1 MNVATTFA
9 ASFLGLQSY
18 EWWVIAIGALVCIS
32 SGLVGCFLILRKMA
46 LMGDAIS
53 HSVLPG
59 IAMAAWL
66 TGSLSSFPAI
76 LGATIVG
83 LLTPI
88 LIDVLRSTGR
98 IHEDAS
104 LGLVFTMLFS
114 LGVVMIA
121 NMGNIHLDLECV
133 LFGEIA
139 TTPFDRWIVNGIDMG
154 PRAFWTIGTVL
165 LLDVGFLLLFYKEL
179 KVATFDP
186 ILAASMGLRPRL
198 LHYMLLGMVALTTI
212 AAFES
217 VGAIL
222 VVAMLIAPGAA
233 AYLLTDRL
241 AVMLALSAVIGALC
255 AGLGYA
261 MALGMGGKVS
271 VAGSMSTMAGLLF
284 TGAFLFSPR
293 YGLVNQAWKRIKL
306 SQRLR
311 REHILSTLY
320 RWEED
325 GGVWMEQAKMS
336 ELLQLSVRKLRRP
349 GQSLMQRGWLLW
361 EDGKMRL
368 TRTGRKRGMELVRA
382 HRLWEAYL
390 ENKLGYPPDHVHR
403 DADEMEHFLSPELQR
418 QLELSLD
425 SPTTDPHGKSIPSS
439 SSSNDPS
446 YNL

>member
-1 MNVATTFA
+1 MNGATLSIA
-9 ASFLGLQSY
+9 SSFLGLQSY

-32 SGLVGCFLILRKMA
+32 SGILGCFLILRKMA

-59 IAMAAWL
+59 IAVAAWL

-76 LGATIVG
+76 LGATVVG
-83 LLTPI
+83 LLTPM

-104 LGLVFTMLFS
+104 LGLVFTILFS
-114 LGVVMIA
+114 AGVVMIA
-121 NMGNIHLDLECV
+121 NMGNIHLDLDCV

-139 TTPFDRWIVNGIDMG
+139 TTPFDRWIVSGVDLG
-154 PRAFWTIGTVL
+154 PRAFWSLGAVL
-165 LLDVGFLLLFYKEL
+165 LLDIGFVVLFYKEL
-179 KVATFDP
+179 KVSTFDP
-186 ILAASMGLRPRL
+186 ILAASMGLRPRV

-241 AVMLALSAVIGALC
+241 AIMLLLSALIGVLC
-255 AGLGYA
+255 AGLGYG
-261 MALGMGGKVS
+261 MALAMGGKVS
-271 VAGSMSTMAGLLF
+271 VAGTMSTTAGLLF
-284 TGAFLFSPR
+284 AGAFLFSPR
-293 YGLVNQAWKRIKL
+293 YGLVSQAWKRVQL
-306 SQRLR
+306 SRRLR

-325 GGVWMEQAKMS
+325 GGEWMEQSKMC
-336 ELLQLSVRKLRRP
+336 ELLQLSLRALRRS
-349 GQSLMQRGWLLW
+349 GQTLMQKGWLLW
-361 EDGKMRL
+361 EDGRMHL
-368 TRTGRKRGMELVRA
+368 TKTGRKRGQELVRA

-390 ENKLGYPPDHVHR
+390 EDKLNYPPDHVHR

-425 SPTTDPHGKSIPSS
+425 SPATDPHGKPIPGGVKGTR
-439 SSSNDPS
+439 
-446 YNL
+446 